1 MSIIVFIIGML
12 IGSFLNSF
20 IWRYR
25 KNILDTILNDRSM
38 CTACGHVLEPK
49 DLVPVLSFVLLGGK
63 CRYCGS
69 KISWQY
75 PIVEIAFAVTSMLLY
90 WQLGMT
96 NILLFYVVLLFIM
109 MALLVVDIK
118 EMVLPNKLV
127 LLLTVFAFLG
137 LVGSVAE
144 YDVWAN
150 AMLGGLIA
158 FGFFLALW
166 LVTGGRGIGIGD
178 IKLAFP
184 LGFLLGYPDV
194 WYLLFV
200 SYILGALWVLPML
213 IMGTKKW
220 KSEIAFG
227 PFLIVGFW
235 VVHFLA
241 DRMDAWVWMN
251 L

>member
-1 MSIIVFIIGML
+1 MSLIVFIIGLL

-20 IWRYR
+20 IWRFR
-25 KNILDTILNDRSM
+25 KNILETILNERSM
-38 CTACGHVLEPK
+38 CTSCGHVLEPH

-75 PIVEIAFAVTSMLLY
+75 PVVELVFAIVTTLLY
-90 WQLGMT
+90 WQLGWS
-96 NILLFYVVLLFIM
+96 NAFLFYEVALFVS
-109 MALLVVDIK
+109 MALLVVDIR
-118 EMVLPNKLV
+118 EMILPNILV
-127 LLLTVFAFLG
+127 LILTIFAFLG

-144 YDVWAN
+144 YSVWAN

-166 LVTGGRGIGIGD
+166 LVTMGKGIGVGD

-200 SYILGALWVLPML
+200 SYILGALWVIPML
-213 IMGTKKW
+213 VAGTKQW

-227 PFLIVGFW
+227 PFLIIAFW
-235 VVHFLA
+235 IVHFMA
-241 DRMDAWVWMN
+241 DKIDAWLWIN